1 IAGVDDSVYYK
12 QQQQHSVRING
23 SDVNETA
30 FTGYGEF
37 YCNSETGYDNKS
49 VDIHHRCRQGRICL
63 PDQSGTVEH
72 TRHRVPTQPQ
82 VICKVIRVL
91 SRSQNYQYQEQET
104 LNQYGSLSVAN
115 VPTAS
120 DGAYEAGCWQSRKG
134 YNTSEI

>member
-1 IAGVDDSVYYK
+1 MILLP
-12 QQQQHSVRING
+12 RILEHN
-23 SDVNETA
+23 
-30 FTGYGEF
+30 
-37 YCNSETGYDNKS
+37 
-49 VDIHHRCRQGRICL
+49 I
-63 PDQSGTVEH
+63 VEPS
-72 TRHRVPTQPQ
+72 RQPQ

-134 YNTSEI
+134 